1 MDYLELIGWIGNVF
15 VVISFLN
22 NDTLKLRSY
31 NLVGAS
37 LWLVYG
43 IVAGSFSII
52 FLNVVVISIQIV
64 KITQILRERKKNHS
78 LFISTQNGK
87 IFFLSYLK
95 NGVKS
100 NSPSFK

>member
-15 VVISFLN
+15 VIISFLN

-31 NLVGAS
+31 NLIGAS

-52 FLNVVVISIQIV
+52 FLNIVVISIQMV
-64 KITQILRERKKNHS
+64 KITQILRERKKS
-78 LFISTQNGK
+78 
-87 IFFLSYLK
+87 
-95 NGVKS
+95 
-100 NSPSFK
+100 

>member
-15 VVISFLN
+15 LVISFLN

-52 FLNVVVISIQIV
+52 FLNIVVISIQIV
-64 KITQILRERKKNHS
+64 KITQILRERKKS
-78 LFISTQNGK
+78 
-87 IFFLSYLK
+87 
-95 NGVKS
+95 
-100 NSPSFK
+100 

>member
-52 FLNVVVISIQIV
+52 FLNIVVISIQIV
-64 KITQILRERKKNHS
+64 KITQILRERKKS
-78 LFISTQNGK
+78 
-87 IFFLSYLK
+87 
-95 NGVKS
+95 
-100 NSPSFK
+100 

>member
-31 NLVGAS
+31 NLVGAT

-64 KITQILRERKKNHS
+64 KITQILRERKKS
-78 LFISTQNGK
+78 
-87 IFFLSYLK
+87 
-95 NGVKS
+95 
-100 NSPSFK
+100 

>member
-1 MDYLELIGWIGNVF
+1 MDYLELIGWLGNVF
-15 VVISFLN
+15 VIISFLN

-52 FLNVVVISIQIV
+52 FLNVVVISIQIF
-64 KITQILRERKKNHS
+64 KITQILRERKKS
-78 LFISTQNGK
+78 
-87 IFFLSYLK
+87 
-95 NGVKS
+95 
-100 NSPSFK
+100 

>member
-22 NDTLKLRSY
+22 NYTLKLRSY

-64 KITQILRERKKNHS
+64 KITQILRERKKS
-78 LFISTQNGK
+78 
-87 IFFLSYLK
+87 
-95 NGVKS
+95 
-100 NSPSFK
+100 

>member
-64 KITQILRERKKNHS
+64 KITQIMRERKKS
-78 LFISTQNGK
+78 
-87 IFFLSYLK
+87 
-95 NGVKS
+95 
-100 NSPSFK
+100 

>member
-1 MDYLELIGWIGNVF
+1 MDYLELIGWVGNVF

-64 KITQILRERKKNHS
+64 KITQILKERKKS
-78 LFISTQNGK
+78 
-87 IFFLSYLK
+87 
-95 NGVKS
+95 
-100 NSPSFK
+100 

>member
-1 MDYLELIGWIGNVF
+1 MDYLELIGWVGNVF

-43 IVAGSFSII
+43 IEAGSFSII

-64 KITQILRERKKNHS
+64 KITQILKQRKKS
-78 LFISTQNGK
+78 
-87 IFFLSYLK
+87 
-95 NGVKS
+95 
-100 NSPSFK
+100 

>member
-1 MDYLELIGWIGNVF
+1 VNIISFDGLFRIIRWIGNVF

-64 KITQILRERKKNHS
+64 KITQILRERKKS
-78 LFISTQNGK
+78 
-87 IFFLSYLK
+87 
-95 NGVKS
+95 
-100 NSPSFK
+100 

>member
-52 FLNVVVISIQIV
+52 FLNIVVISIQTV
-64 KITQILRERKKNHS
+64 KISQIIKKRKKS
-78 LFISTQNGK
+78 
-87 IFFLSYLK
+87 
-95 NGVKS
+95 
-100 NSPSFK
+100 

>member
-43 IVAGSFSII
+43 IMAGSFSII

-64 KITQILRERKKNHS
+64 KITQILRERKKS
-78 LFISTQNGK
+78 
-87 IFFLSYLK
+87 
-95 NGVKS
+95 
-100 NSPSFK
+100 

>member
-1 MDYLELIGWIGNVF
+1 MDYLELIGWLGNVF

-52 FLNVVVISIQIV
+52 FLNVVVISIQIF
-64 KITQILRERKKNHS
+64 KITQILRERKKS
-78 LFISTQNGK
+78 
-87 IFFLSYLK
+87 
-95 NGVKS
+95 
-100 NSPSFK
+100 

>member
-52 FLNVVVISIQIV
+52 FLNVVVISIQTV
-64 KITQILRERKKNHS
+64 KISQIIKERKKS
-78 LFISTQNGK
+78 
-87 IFFLSYLK
+87 
-95 NGVKS
+95 
-100 NSPSFK
+100 

>member
-1 MDYLELIGWIGNVF
+1 MNASRTNHVFNDYSIIINHTFVNIISFDGLFRIIRWIGNVF

-64 KITQILRERKKNHS
+64 KITQILRERKKS
-78 LFISTQNGK
+78 
-87 IFFLSYLK
+87 
-95 NGVKS
+95 
-100 NSPSFK
+100 

>member
-1 MDYLELIGWIGNVF
+1 MDYLELIGWIGNIF

-64 KITQILRERKKNHS
+64 KITQILRERKKS
-78 LFISTQNGK
+78 
-87 IFFLSYLK
+87 
-95 NGVKS
+95 
-100 NSPSFK
+100 

>member
-52 FLNVVVISIQIV
+52 FLNVVVISIQIF
-64 KITQILRERKKNHS
+64 KISQLLKEKKNS
-78 LFISTQNGK
+78 
-87 IFFLSYLK
+87 
-95 NGVKS
+95 
-100 NSPSFK
+100 

>member
-43 IVAGSFSII
+43 IMAGSFSII
-52 FLNVVVISIQIV
+52 FLNIVVISIQIV
-64 KITQILRERKKNHS
+64 KITQILRERKKS
-78 LFISTQNGK
+78 
-87 IFFLSYLK
+87 
-95 NGVKS
+95 
-100 NSPSFK
+100 

>member
-52 FLNVVVISIQIV
+52 FLNIVVISIQTF
-64 KITQILRERKKNHS
+64 KISQIIKERKKS
-78 LFISTQNGK
+78 
-87 IFFLSYLK
+87 
-95 NGVKS
+95 
-100 NSPSFK
+100 